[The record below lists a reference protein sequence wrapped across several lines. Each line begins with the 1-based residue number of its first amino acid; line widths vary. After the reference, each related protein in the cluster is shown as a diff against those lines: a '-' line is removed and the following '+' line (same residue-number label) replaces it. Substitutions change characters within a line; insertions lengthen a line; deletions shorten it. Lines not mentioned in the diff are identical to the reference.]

1 MEIDFLTFCVFFFLA
16 SFLLAFVEL
25 AIKSKP
31 ISQADYEKTYGIPP
45 GLDSLNYQDGEWRHK
60 PTGRLA
66 TKGEVEGA
74 GLVWP
79 STPPGSKS
87 KTRSS
92 REGSTAAGA
101 AETAPGNKKSN

>member
-1 MEIDFLTFCVFFFLA
+1 M
-16 SFLLAFVEL
+16 EL

-45 GLDSLNYQDGEWRHK
+45 GLDSLNYQNGEWRHK

-66 TKGEVEGA
+66 TKSEVECA

-79 STPPGSKS
+79 TTPVGSKS
-87 KTRSS
+87 RTRSS
-92 REGSTAAGA
+92 TTGNL
-101 AETAPGNKKSN
+101 ETAPGNKKDD